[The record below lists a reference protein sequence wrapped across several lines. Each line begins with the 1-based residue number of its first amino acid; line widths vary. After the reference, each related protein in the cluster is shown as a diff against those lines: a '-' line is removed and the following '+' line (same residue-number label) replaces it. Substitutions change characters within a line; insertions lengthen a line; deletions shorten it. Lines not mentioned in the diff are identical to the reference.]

1 MSISRIKQIKQIV
14 KDHPVTDPRGALAAI
29 EQVLAQPKEPKDKG
43 PTPILQL
50 SLVRTN
56 SAVLGCVIKTDPEQL
71 QPKHVT
77 VAIESLIEFGNEKYG
92 QSECNDP
99 ECPVHGESAIQSA
112 TVSSEELKDLFDK
125 ITKGNLQ

>member
-1 MSISRIKQIKQIV
+1 MSNSRLKQIKKIV
-14 KDHPVTDPRGALAAI
+14 KKHDVRDPRGALAAI

-77 VAIESLIEFGNEKYG
+77 VAIESLIEFGTEKYG

-99 ECPVHGESAIQSA
+99 ECPVHGESTKTTS
-112 TVSSEELKDLFDK
+112 TDLKELFDK

>member
-1 MSISRIKQIKQIV
+1 MSNSRLKQIKKIV
-14 KDHPVTDPRGALAAI
+14 KEHDVRDPRGALAAI
-29 EQVLAQPKEPKDKG
+29 EQVLAQPKEAKDKG
-43 PTPILQL
+43 PTPILKL

-92 QSECNDP
+92 SSGCDDP
-99 ECPVHGESAIQSA
+99 DCPVHGTVAP
-112 TVSSEELKDLFDK
+112 VSSDALKDLFDK
-125 ITKGNLQ
+125 ITKGKLQ